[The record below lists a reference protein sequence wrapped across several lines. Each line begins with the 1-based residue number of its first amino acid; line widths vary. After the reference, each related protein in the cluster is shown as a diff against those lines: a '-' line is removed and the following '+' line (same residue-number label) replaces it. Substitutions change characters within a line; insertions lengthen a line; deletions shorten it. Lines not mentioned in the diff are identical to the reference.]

1 MIHDP
6 KMIMSS
12 EFNVSR
18 AGDLID
24 AILKYAD
31 DRGIDTDFIDSI
43 ESQISEKDWVSD
55 SQLSALENIADTF
68 NIPV

>member
-1 MIHDP
+1 
-6 KMIMSS
+6 MSNDY
-12 EFNVSR
+12 NVSH
-18 AGDLID
+18 AEELID

-43 ESQISEKDWVSD
+43 ESQIAEKDWVSD
-55 SQLSALENIADTF
+55 GQLAALENIVNSF

>member
-1 MIHDP
+1 
-6 KMIMSS
+6 MSNDY
-12 EFNVSR
+12 NVSR
-18 AGDLID
+18 AEELIV

-43 ESQISEKDWVSD
+43 EAQIAEKDWVSD
-55 SQLSALENIADTF
+55 GQLAALENIVDSF

>member
-1 MIHDP
+1 
-6 KMIMSS
+6 MSNDY
-12 EFNVSR
+12 NVSR
-18 AGDLID
+18 AEELIV

-43 ESQISEKDWVSD
+43 ESQIAEKDWVSD
-55 SQLSALENIADTF
+55 GQLAALENIVNSF

>member
-1 MIHDP
+1 
-6 KMIMSS
+6 MSS

-18 AGDLID
+18 AEDLID

-43 ESQISEKDWVSD
+43 ESQIAEKDWVSD
-55 SQLSALENIADTF
+55 AQLAALENIVDSF

>member
-1 MIHDP
+1 MNDDY
-6 KMIMSS
+6 
-12 EFNVSR
+12 NVSR
-18 AGDLID
+18 AEELID

-43 ESQISEKDWVSD
+43 ESQIAEKDWVSD
-55 SQLSALENIADTF
+55 GQLAALENIVNSF